1 MGQPHQL
8 FVIAKTANR
17 YRGLAVFQHQWL
29 YGALALER
37 CLRILTI
44 FSAPENR
51 LPIQQEL
58 TAASRIDEEFF
69 TKPRFWEGFEVPFPF
84 ITTCLLLGASFDV
97 KAGYNSHVHLQ
108 PFNMP
113 FDMGDN
119 IGGITVI
126 DLTDL
131 THVRYCFMSRR
142 DWRSG
147 VEGKRGLRMIPL
159 SGSMYLSAC
168 YNTKERSKDPKL
180 QTELQT
186 LEQQFD
192 KWDVIDIASLVNSWP
207 EDGWLTAETDTMAD
221 AGMQRMFPRNLD
233 EVDAP

>member
-1 MGQPHQL
+1 MGPRHLL
-8 FVIAKTANR
+8 FVIAKIANQ
-17 YRGLAVFQHQWL
+17 YRELSVFCHQHL

-58 TAASRIDEEFF
+58 RAARSLDEESWREMSWGEL
-69 TKPRFWEGFEVPFPF
+69 KMPFPF

-97 KAGYNSHVHLQ
+97 KTVYNSHIDQ
-108 PFNMP
+108 EPFNTA
-113 FDMGDN
+113 FD
-119 IGGITVI
+119 GGGIDDDITVI
-126 DLTDL
+126 DITDL
-131 THVRYCFMSRR
+131 THVRYCFMSWR

-147 VEGKRGLRMIPL
+147 VEGKHGLRMIPL